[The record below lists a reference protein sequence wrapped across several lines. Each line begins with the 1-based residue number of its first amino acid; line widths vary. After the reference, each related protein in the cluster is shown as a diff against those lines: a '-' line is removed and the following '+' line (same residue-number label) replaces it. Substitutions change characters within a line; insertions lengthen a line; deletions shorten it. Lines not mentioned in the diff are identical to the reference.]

1 MNSLEIREAK
11 LQLIDMINKIPLPL
25 EIKRMMV
32 REVAAEVESATEQE
46 INMLLQ
52 NRESEE
58 KKESGE
64 SDE

>member
-11 LQLIDMINKIPLPL
+11 LQLIDMINSIQLPL

-32 REVAAEVESATEQE
+32 REVAEEVESATDQE

-58 KKESGE
+58 KKESDK